1 MPAETLKRGLVGF
14 DVRCRDCLL
23 ECSPWDS
30 RNLRGGIGR
39 TVASPPHGGP
49 GPMSALIDA
58 PAHARPAVGARAR
71 AVAAL
76 AASLLLAG
84 CNLGPIYHRP
94 ALALP
99 AAFRAPAPP
108 AASVWPAPGWWQAFG
123 SPELDALIDE
133 AAAHNQNI
141 AAAIAQVRAADAA
154 VEVAGAPLLP
164 SVTALGSGTYER
176 IGTGVHRSGSS
187 STAFTTTP
195 AGTVVGVSSGS
206 SSHYTDVRSYQL
218 SLDASY
224 DIDFWGRNRA
234 LYQSAQA
241 SAIASRYAEQ
251 VVALTVVTGVATT
264 YLTALGLQDE
274 IRVEQQNLRDAQQ
287 VLAATQGQLEAGT
300 ASELD
305 VAQQQALV
313 DGLRATIPAL
323 ISQEK
328 QEVIG
333 LGILVG
339 RPPETITIASG
350 TLTRLPVPGVA
361 PGLPIGLLARRPDVA
376 EAEAQIVAENGNVR
390 AARAAFFPA
399 VSLTSSAGWQSTA
412 LTALISPGSALF
424 SIGAS
429 VAQTVFDNG
438 LLQGQYRQVR
448 ATEDQLVA
456 AYRQSVLQAL
466 TDVENALTALRYTT
480 EQEAIQRQAV
490 ASAQRAATIARA
502 QLEAGTVNIITVLNT
517 ETTLYGDVST
527 LAQVRLARFQA
538 LIALYKALGGGWH
551 LAPQGA

>member
-1 MPAETLKRGLVGF
+1 
-14 DVRCRDCLL
+14 
-23 ECSPWDS
+23 
-30 RNLRGGIGR
+30 
-39 TVASPPHGGP
+39 
-49 GPMSALIDA
+49 
-58 PAHARPAVGARAR
+58 
-71 AVAAL
+71 
-76 AASLLLAG
+76 
-84 CNLGPIYHRP
+84 
-94 ALALP
+94 
-99 AAFRAPAPP
+99 
-108 AASVWPAPGWWQAFG
+108 
-123 SPELDALIDE
+123 
-133 AAAHNQNI
+133 
-141 AAAIAQVRAADAA
+141 
-154 VEVAGAPLLP
+154 
-164 SVTALGSGTYER
+164 
-176 IGTGVHRSGSS
+176 
-187 STAFTTTP
+187 
-195 AGTVVGVSSGS
+195 
-206 SSHYTDVRSYQL
+206 
-218 SLDASY
+218 
-224 DIDFWGRNRA
+224 
-234 LYQSAQA
+234 
-241 SAIASRYAEQ
+241 
-251 VVALTVVTGVATT
+251 
-264 YLTALGLQDE
+264 
-274 IRVEQQNLRDAQQ
+274 QNLRDAQQ

-339 RPPETITIASG
+339 RPPEAITIASG

-376 EAEAQIVAENGNVR
+376 QAEAQIVAENGNVR

-438 LLQGQYRQVR
+438 LLQGQYRQAR